1 MESGRDVNERRE
13 LSAVRLRL
21 PRKLFMN
28 LDELKRY

>member
-1 MESGRDVNERRE
+1 MESGRDVNGTQRV
-13 LSAVRLRL
+13 AVRLRL